1 MMMSCPATPR
11 TKHKKLS
18 ACINHSGGKV
28 AGLGIANNVNTS
40 TTTNTTAT
48 RKGASMVGLG
58 LADLNQQLCNAMFGV
73 VLGERQPTSMTPKVN

>member
-11 TKHKKLS
+11 MKHKKLS
-18 ACINHSGGKV
+18 ACINHSGGKNPGLDV
-28 AGLGIANNVNTS
+28 AN
-40 TTTNTTAT
+40 TNTVAT

-73 VLGERQPTSMTPKVN
+73 VLGERQPTPITPKV